1 MLMLMVGIIGVVTCR
16 CRAGGISGLRLGLY
30 TTYLLALMY
39 LRPLNDVLSFE
50 IVAAVST

>member
-16 CRAGGISGLRLGLY
+16 CRAGGISGLGLY